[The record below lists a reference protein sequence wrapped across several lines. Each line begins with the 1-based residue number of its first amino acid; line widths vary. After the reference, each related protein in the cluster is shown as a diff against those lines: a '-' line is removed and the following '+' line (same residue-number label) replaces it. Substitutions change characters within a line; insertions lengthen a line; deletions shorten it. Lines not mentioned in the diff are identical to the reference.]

1 MLSSNRDPEQIL
13 RRLEWTVIRRL
24 DGLLQG
30 DYRTFFRGFGLDL
43 AELREYQ
50 LHDDVRYIDWNVTAR
65 LQTPY
70 VRQYNEDREITA
82 WFLLDVSPSVDF
94 GSASVTKRDVLT
106 DFVGVMAT
114 LLARHGNRI
123 GAMYY
128 GGSVDAVAHARGGR
142 LQVLH
147 MLDMLRKRPRLP
159 RAPETNLDELFRAAL
174 NAMKRRSVVFI
185 VSDFFST
192 PGWGHA
198 LGRLALRHEVVAIRL
213 FDPLEVE
220 LPDVGLMFMTDA
232 ESGEQVLV
240 DTHDRSFRRRF
251 ASAAQAREEHIR
263 SALIR
268 AEVDAVELSTRDD
281 LVETLLRYATLRKRQ
296 SMLSTGS
303 AVKAHSPKE

>member
-1 MLSSNRDPEQIL
+1 MLSSNKDPEQIL

-50 LHDDVRYIDWNVTAR
+50 LNDDVRYIDWNVTAR

-94 GSASVTKRDVLT
+94 GSAGITKRDVLT
-106 DFVGVMAT
+106 DFVGVMAAT
-114 LLARHGNRI
+114 LARHGNRI

-128 GGSVDAVAHARGGR
+128 SGSVDTVAHARGGR

-147 MLDMLRKRPRLP
+147 ILDMLRKRPRIP
-159 RAPETNLDELFRAAL
+159 HAPETNLDELFQAAL
-174 NAMKRRSVVFI
+174 NAIKRRSVVFI

-192 PGWGHA
+192 PGWEQPLGH
-198 LGRLALRHEVVAIRL
+198 LALRHEVVAIRL
-213 FDPLEVE
+213 FDPIEVE
-220 LPDVGLMFMTDA
+220 LPDVGLLFMADA
-232 ESGEQVLV
+232 ESGEQVFV

-251 ASAAQAREEHIR
+251 VSAVQEREEY
-263 SALIR
+263 IR
-268 AEVDAVELSTRDD
+268 AAFIRAGVDAVELSTRDD
-281 LVETLLRYATLRKRQ
+281 LVETLIRYATLRKRQ
-296 SMLSTGS
+296 SMLSAGS
-303 AVKAHSPKE
+303 TVPSFNQ